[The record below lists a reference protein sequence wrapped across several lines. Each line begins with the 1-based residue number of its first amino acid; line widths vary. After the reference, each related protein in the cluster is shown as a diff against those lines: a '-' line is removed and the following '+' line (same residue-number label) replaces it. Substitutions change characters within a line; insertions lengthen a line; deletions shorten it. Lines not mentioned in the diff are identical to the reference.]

1 MINTYLVV
9 ILELAREQVAARIDK
24 QIVRTEAAQR
34 VRTHVGVVP
43 PRAPHRLGVVAG
55 RVAIGA
61 HQRVQHCALRRER
74 LARAAEARRKRHK
87 KENGNEIE

>member
-24 QIVRTEAAQR
+24 QIVRAESAQR

-61 HQRVQHCALRRER
+61 HQGVEHCALRGER
-74 LARAAEARRKRHK
+74 LRKEEETRRNRTKT
-87 KENGNEIE
+87 ENGNEIE